1 MKSQR
6 LLLIVTSLLLG
17 VAVHAQNAA
26 PDSDS
31 AAPGTIRYPENA
43 GQVPERLNRALI
55 TTNSSRKELL
65 MQSTT
70 SWDGGAITYPEG
82 EAEITAVRLVIQ
94 EGELPAFHCHPIPT
108 FGYVA
113 HGSVQV
119 ETRNGDI
126 TTLEEGQVLTEV
138 MNTVHRGISL
148 DGRAELIVFYAG
160 AKGVA
165 TTLPEESP
173 GDQPCLR

>member
-17 VAVHAQNAA
+17 VSVHAQNAA

-82 EAEITAVRLVIQ
+82 EAEKSASPLFYACTPRK
-94 EGELPAFHCHPIPT
+94 PAFRP
-108 FGYVA
+108 
-113 HGSVQV
+113 
-119 ETRNGDI
+119 R
-126 TTLEEGQVLTEV
+126 
-138 MNTVHRGISL
+138 
-148 DGRAELIVFYAG
+148 
-160 AKGVA
+160 
-165 TTLPEESP
+165 
-173 GDQPCLR
+173 